1 MRSAGYM
8 LYGEICWETEI
19 GGWGGED
26 GLCYLWATSRLCDV
40 SS

>member
-19 GGWGGED
+19 GGWGDEGWVVLLV
-26 GLCYLWATSRLCDV
+26 GNV
-40 SS
+40 KIV